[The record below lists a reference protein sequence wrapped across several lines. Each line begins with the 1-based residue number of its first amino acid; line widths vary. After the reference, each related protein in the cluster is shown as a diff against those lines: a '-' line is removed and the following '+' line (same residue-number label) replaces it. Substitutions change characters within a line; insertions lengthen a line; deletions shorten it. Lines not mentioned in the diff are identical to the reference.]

1 MGRRG
6 KLTLFGLSLVVAA
19 LGVALLVAGPATA
32 GDPPAECE
40 AGTQQ
45 GMVTD
50 NLGV

>member
-6 KLTLFGLSLVVAA
+6 KLTLFGLSLAVAA
-19 LGVALLVAGPATA
+19 LGVALLVAAPATA
-32 GDPPAECE
+32 GPPAECE

>member
-6 KLTLFGLSLVVAA
+6 KFTLFALSLAVAA
-19 LGVALLVAGPATA
+19 LGVALFVAGPATA

-45 GMVTD
+45 GMVTA